1 MGTLFERMEAGGR
14 YLSHDE
20 RVGPRQASDT
30 CFRTHSRI
38 VFILFTFIFTPLY
51 RYIYVHIFYFYL
63 QATLFYSQ
71 HTLFKQPILSSTLFE
86 FYFILSYMLLLMLY
100 RCIS

>member
-20 RVGPRQASDT
+20 RVGLRQASDT

-51 RYIYVHIFYFYL
+51 RYIYICTYI
-63 QATLFYSQ
+63 LFLFTSYSV
-71 HTLFKQPILSSTLFE
+71 LFSAHPF
-86 FYFILSYMLLLMLY
+86 
-100 RCIS
+100 